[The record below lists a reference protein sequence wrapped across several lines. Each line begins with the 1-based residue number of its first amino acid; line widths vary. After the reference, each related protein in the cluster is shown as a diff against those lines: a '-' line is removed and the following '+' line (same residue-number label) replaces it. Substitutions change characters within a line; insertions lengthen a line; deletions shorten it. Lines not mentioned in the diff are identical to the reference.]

1 MSMDTLRME
10 EMMTERVL
18 QDITKEILKPN
29 LNSVSTLTIKNSTT
43 SKEQTTIAQ
52 PNVTLTYLGKNNK
65 IKNFFKI
72 SLKIKKIN

>member
-52 PNVTLTYLGKNNK
+52 PNVTLTYLGKNN
-65 IKNFFKI
+65 IKNFQNF
-72 SLKIKKIN
+72 IKNKK